1 MKVVLFASA
10 LLAATGHALSLSQSP
25 PMAQKG
31 TSGLHGPAD
40 PLMLAQTSQQP
51 PPQGGAPNAADLA
64 LRASKAMDKDDK
76 KKMGEEK
83 HNMFRRIRK
92 VLEMKNEKSKKM
104 AENIEKALAGKKIE
118 DKKEDKKE
126 EKKKE
131 EKKKPKE
138 EKKEEKKKEEKKK
151 PEKEK
156 SPSPEPPREKTKPKR
171 DYDKENRMKV
181 EEATKVIKK

>member
-25 PMAQKG
+25 SMAQKG
-31 TSGLHGPAD
+31 TPGLSGPAD

-51 PPQGGAPNAADLA
+51 PPQGGAPNAADLTLKA
-64 LRASKAMDKDDK
+64 AKAMDKDDK
-76 KKMGEEK
+76 KKMGEDK

-92 VLEMKNEKSKKM
+92 VLEQKNAASKKM

-118 DKKEDKKE
+118 DKKEEKKE

-131 EKKKPKE
+131 EKKKE
-138 EKKEEKKKEEKKK
+138 EKKEEKKKEEKKEEKKK
-151 PEKEK
+151 PPKKEK

-171 DYDKENRMKV
+171 DYDKENR
-181 EEATKVIKK
+181 

>member
-31 TSGLHGPAD
+31 TPGHSGPVD

-51 PPQGGAPNAADLA
+51 APQGGAPNAADLT
-64 LRASKAMDKDDK
+64 LRAAKAMDKDDK

-92 VLEMKNEKSKKM
+92 VLEQKNAASKKM
-104 AENIEKALAGKKIE
+104 AENIEKALAGKKME
-118 DKKEDKKE
+118 EKKE

-131 EKKKPKE
+131 EKKKE
-138 EKKEEKKKEEKKK
+138 EKKEEKKKEEKKEEKKK
-151 PEKEK
+151 PEKKEK
-156 SPSPEPPREKTKPKR
+156 SPSPEKPREKSKPKR
-171 DYDKENRMKV
+171 DYDKENRQKV